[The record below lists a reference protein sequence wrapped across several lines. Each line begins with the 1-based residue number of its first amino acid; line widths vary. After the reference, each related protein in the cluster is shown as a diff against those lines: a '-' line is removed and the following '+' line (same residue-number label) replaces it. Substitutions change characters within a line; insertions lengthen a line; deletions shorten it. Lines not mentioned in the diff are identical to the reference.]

1 MATEDLIQARPS
13 GDSFAKSSLD
23 DPVEFWD
30 PPLAP
35 TGTLD
40 GDDMSLRHALGPA
53 TRDKRFF
60 KPLEKSDFAEPG
72 TGFEPHRDDR
82 VEFWGPPL
90 APTGTLDGDDMS
102 LRPALGPA
110 TRGERFFKPLEKSD
124 FAEPGTGFEPHRHL
138 IAGTVILAVLGIS
151 ALAFIWAS
159 TGEKKTTQSEQS
171 APAVQSSQSSPQP
184 PAQTA
189 SRKPESLPDP
199 SVAVAWPDV
208 PASVTVETPEVAPV
222 APTGNT
228 APPQTVSASQKPD
241 IVFLQRPG
249 VNIRSAPSANGRVLG
264 TAPKR
269 TRFKVT
275 NREGDWVQVESD
287 RFRGWIKSQFLA
299 ANELR

>member
-40 GDDMSLRHALGPA
+40 GDDMSLRPALGPA
-53 TRDKRFF
+53 TRDERFF
-60 KPLEKSDFAEPG
+60 KPREKSDFAEPG
-72 TGFEPHRDDR
+72 TGFEPQ
-82 VEFWGPPL
+82 
-90 APTGTLDGDDMS
+90 
-102 LRPALGPA
+102 
-110 TRGERFFKPLEKSD
+110 SD
-124 FAEPGTGFEPHRHL
+124 FAEAGTGFEPHRKL
-138 IAGTVILAVLGIS
+138 IAGIVILAALGIS

-171 APAVQSSQSSPQP
+171 APAVQSSQSSPEP

-189 SRKPESLPDP
+189 SRKPESPSDP
-199 SVAVAWPDV
+199 SVAVAWPDL

-222 APTGNT
+222 APTGIT
-228 APPQTVSASQKPD
+228 APRQTASASQKPD

-287 RFRGWIKSQFLA
+287 RFKGWIKSQFLA
-299 ANELR
+299 ANEPR

>member
-23 DPVEFWD
+23 DPVEFWG
-30 PPLAP
+30 PPVAP

-53 TRDKRFF
+53 IGDERFF
-60 KPLEKSDFAEPG
+60 KPREKSDFVEPGEKSDFAEPG
-72 TGFEPHRDDR
+72 TGFEPHR
-82 VEFWGPPL
+82 
-90 APTGTLDGDDMS
+90 
-102 LRPALGPA
+102 
-110 TRGERFFKPLEKSD
+110 K
-124 FAEPGTGFEPHRHL
+124 L

-159 TGEKKTTQSEQS
+159 TGEKKNIQSEQS

-189 SRKPESLPDP
+189 SRKPESPPDP
-199 SVAVAWPDV
+199 SVAVAWPDP

-222 APTGNT
+222 APTVNT
-228 APPQTVSASQKPD
+228 APRQTVSASQKPD

-264 TAPKR
+264 TAPKGA
-269 TRFKVT
+269 RFKVT

-299 ANELR
+299 ANEPR

>member
-40 GDDMSLRHALGPA
+40 GDDMSLRNALGPA

-72 TGFEPHRDDR
+72 RLRPHRDDR
-82 VEFWGPPL
+82 SIW
-90 APTGTLDGDDMS
+90 APQAARDGFRTS
-102 LRPALGPA
+102 SKA
-110 TRGERFFKPLEKSD
+110 
-124 FAEPGTGFEPHRHL
+124 HCRHCYS
-138 IAGTVILAVLGIS
+138 AVLGIS

-199 SVAVAWPDV
+199 SVAVAWPNV

-228 APPQTVSASQKPD
+228 APRQTVSASQKPD

-264 TAPKR
+264 TPPNA
-269 TRFKVT
+269 
-275 NREGDWVQVESD
+275 
-287 RFRGWIKSQFLA
+287 RGSSYKPGRGLGA
-299 ANELR
+299 GGE

>member
-1 MATEDLIQARPS
+1 MATEDLIRARPS
-13 GDSFAKSSLD
+13 GDSFAKSSFD

-35 TGTLD
+35 T
-40 GDDMSLRHALGPA
+40 
-53 TRDKRFF
+53 
-60 KPLEKSDFAEPG
+60 
-72 TGFEPHRDDR
+72 
-82 VEFWGPPL
+82 V
-90 APTGTLDGDDMS
+90 TLDGDDMS
-102 LRPALGPA
+102 LRPALGLA
-110 TRGERFFKPLEKSD
+110 TRDERFKPLEKSD
-124 FAEPGTGFEPHRHL
+124 FGEPGTGFEPHRKL

-159 TGEKKTTQSEQS
+159 IGEKKNTQSEQS

-189 SRKPESLPDP
+189 SRKPESPPDP
-199 SVAVAWPDV
+199 SVAVAWPDL

-228 APPQTVSASQKPD
+228 APRQTVSASQKPD

-264 TAPKR
+264 AAPKG

>member
-13 GDSFAKSSLD
+13 GDNFAESSLD

-30 PPLAP
+30 
-35 TGTLD
+35 
-40 GDDMSLRHALGPA
+40 
-53 TRDKRFF
+53 
-60 KPLEKSDFAEPG
+60 
-72 TGFEPHRDDR
+72 
-82 VEFWGPPL
+82 PPL

-124 FAEPGTGFEPHRHL
+124 FGEPGEPVPQSHWETGKAVTGKDGTGFEPHRKL

-159 TGEKKTTQSEQS
+159 IGQKKNTQSEQS

-287 RFRGWIKSQFLA
+287 RVRGWIKSQFLA
-299 ANELR
+299 ANEPR